1 MKGASQLIAAQPL
14 VEAVE
19 SHNGAIRVTAD
30 PSAAA
35 SINHELVTAGFAV
48 SELRTE
54 RASLEHV
61 FLDLTG
67 GKEEL

>member
-1 MKGASQLIAAQPL
+1 MRI
-14 VEAVE
+14 
-19 SHNGAIRVTAD
+19 TAD

-54 RASLEHV
+54 RESLEHI
-61 FLDLTG
+61 FLNLTG
-67 GKEEL
+67 GKEEV